1 MIVFRL
7 DNHSGVPIYR
17 QIQDMI
23 RFGIASGQL
32 CPGEQLPTVRA
43 LAVELAVN
51 PNTVI
56 RAYTEL
62 EREGI
67 VMTEHGTGT
76 FVSEGARRTLAPAER
91 QSKLDSLCS
100 EFLAQA
106 ARYGFSPDEVVRAI
120 RNLTERRKHHG

>member
-1 MIVFRL
+1 MLEFRL

-23 RFGIASGQL
+23 RFGVASGQL
-32 CPGEQLPTVRA
+32 SPGEQLPTVRA
-43 LAVELAVN
+43 LAVHLAVN

-67 VMTEHGTGT
+67 VTTEQGTGT
-76 FVSEGARRTLAPAER
+76 FIAALAPQTIAPQDR
-91 QSKLDSLCS
+91 RNKLETLCS

-106 ARYGFSPDEVVRAI
+106 ARYGYTPA
-120 RNLTERRKHHG
+120 